1 MANKTKL
8 TLKGLYNNKMIYG
21 KVVTLIQDNESYDT
35 IIRYLQTK
43 GYELSKSS
51 ISNLKSKI
59 TESYKTGVPIE
70 ELLDKRKKSNVT
82 KLKTVTGF
90 VDKDIDKNN
99 VSDIIPNDGVSK
111 RPKLNVKNE
120 FFSSEQVIDSII
132 DKGVRTLNATD
143 YVDTGTLMKA
153 IDLKSK
159 YFIKDSKG
167 LSIDALQQYQVIQN
181 AKLSALQQIVMEY
194 IPEDKRDEAFSKMSE
209 AEQEILDNVEM
220 QEDGKDLLKALKKA
234 GLDLS

>member
-8 TLKGLYNNKMIYG
+8 TLKGLYNNKLIYS
-21 KVVTLIQDNESYDT
+21 KVVTLIQDNESYDP

-70 ELLDKRKKSNVT
+70 DLLDKRKKSSVA

-181 AKLSALQQIVMEY
+181 AKLSALQQIVMEF

>member
-8 TLKGLYNNKMIYG
+8 TLKGLYNNKLIYS

-111 RPKLNVKNE
+111 RP
-120 FFSSEQVIDSII
+120 
-132 DKGVRTLNATD
+132 R
-143 YVDTGTLMKA
+143 
-153 IDLKSK
+153 
-159 YFIKDSKG
+159 
-167 LSIDALQQYQVIQN
+167 
-181 AKLSALQQIVMEY
+181 
-194 IPEDKRDEAFSKMSE
+194 
-209 AEQEILDNVEM
+209 
-220 QEDGKDLLKALKKA
+220 
-234 GLDLS
+234 

>member
-35 IIRYLQTK
+35 IIRYLHTK

-70 ELLDKRKKSNVT
+70 DLLDKRKKSNVA
-82 KLKTVTGF
+82 KLKTATGF
-90 VDKDIDKNN
+90 VDKDVDKNN

-111 RPKLNVKNE
+111 RPKLEAKNE

-209 AEQEILDNVEM
+209 AEQEILANVEM

>member
-8 TLKGLYNNKMIYG
+8 TLKGLYNNKLIYS

-111 RPKLNVKNE
+111 RPKLEAKNE

-181 AKLSALQQIVMEY
+181 AKLSALQQIVMEF

-220 QEDGKDLLKALKKA
+220 QEDGKDLLTALKKA